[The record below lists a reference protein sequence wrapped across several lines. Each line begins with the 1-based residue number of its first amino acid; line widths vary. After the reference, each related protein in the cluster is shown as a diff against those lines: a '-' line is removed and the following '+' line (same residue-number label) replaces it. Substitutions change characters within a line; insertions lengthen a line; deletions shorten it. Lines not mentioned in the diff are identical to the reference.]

1 MQNSKNMGKK
11 KYLLFYKLFQ
21 LLKLFLFKNFFE
33 RIIFIIGS
41 SHILKIRNNY
51 KDIKSIN
58 DLDFK
63 IFSQNGEDGIIDYL
77 LHSLNIFKAKFVEI
91 GIGNYS
97 ESNTRFL
104 YENHSGR
111 GLVIDCLKDLKN
123 KISKNI
129 KLWKGDLTIVETM
142 ITSENIRD
150 VLKKNNFNN
159 NIDLF
164 SLDIDGIDYWVINEL
179 DSKIS
184 KIFVAEYNPVF
195 GDIIEVTVP
204 NIKDFNRKKYHYSNL
219 CFGMSL
225 KALIRLMN
233 NKGFYFIGTNKFQ
246 NNAFFINNDYP
257 KEKYFPK
264 IIIEPLNFYLQSTF
278 RESRDADGMINLL
291 NKNDALK
298 NICDCEVVDLS
309 TKSCKI
315 KKISDFFTTL

>member
-1 MQNSKNMGKK
+1 MDKK
-11 KYLLFYKLFQ
+11 KYLLFYDLFH
-21 LLKLFLFKNFFE
+21 LLKLFLFKNFLE
-33 RIIFIIGS
+33 KIIFIIGS

-51 KDIKSIN
+51 KNIKSIN

-77 LHSLNIFKAKFVEI
+77 LYSLNIFKTKFVEI
-91 GIGNYS
+91 GVGDYS

-111 GLVIDCLKDLKN
+111 GLVIDCLKDLKS
-123 KISKNI
+123 KISKNVR
-129 KLWKGDLTIVETM
+129 LWRGDLTIVETL

-150 VLKKNNFNN
+150 VLKKNNFDNC
-159 NIDLF
+159 IDLF

-204 NIKDFNRKKYHYSNL
+204 NIKNFNRKNYHYSNL

-225 KALIRLMN
+225 KALIHLMN

-264 IIIEPLNFYLQSTF
+264 IIIEPLNFYLHSTF
-278 RESRDADGMINLL
+278 RESRDANGIKNFL
-291 NKNDALK
+291 NKEDSLK
-298 NICDCEVVDLS
+298 NIYDCEVLDVS
-309 TKSCKI
+309 SKTHRIRKI
-315 KKISDFFTTL
+315 KDFF

>member
-1 MQNSKNMGKK
+1 MQKK
-11 KYLLFYKLFQ
+11 KYVLFYKLFQ
-21 LLKLFLFKNFFE
+21 LLKSFLFKNFLE
-33 RIIFIIGS
+33 KIIFIIGS
-41 SHILKIRNNY
+41 SHILKIRNSY

-77 LHSLNIFKAKFVEI
+77 LYSLNIFKPKFVEI
-91 GIGNYS
+91 GVGNYS

-104 YENHSGR
+104 YENSSGK

-123 KISKNI
+123 EISNNI
-129 KLWKGDLTIVETM
+129 KLWRGDLTIVETM

-150 VLKKNNFNN
+150 VLKKNNFDN

-164 SLDIDGIDYWVINEL
+164 SLDIDGIDYWIINKLEN
-179 DSKIS
+179 KIS
-184 KIFVAEYNPVF
+184 KIFIAEYNPIF

-204 NIKDFNRKKYHYSNL
+204 NIKNFNRKDYHYSNL

-233 NKGFYFIGTNKFQ
+233 DKGFYFIGTNKFQ
-246 NNAFFINNDYP
+246 NNAFFINNDYS

-264 IIIEPLNFYLQSTF
+264 IIIEPLNYYIQSTF
-278 RESRDADGMINLL
+278 RESRDVNGIVNFLSKKDS
-291 NKNDALK
+291 LK
-298 NICDCEVVDLS
+298 QIYDCEVLDVS
-309 TKSCKI
+309 SKI
-315 KKISDFFTTL
+315 HRIRKINYFF